1 MFGILIASDLTQV
14 GCYSMYIVLCTSEK
28 NETKSLCGSWKISFI
43 FIFLNLNIFRAFAP
57 RTQGSSRGL
66 MYAWSLAVYSK
77 ILNTMQKKK
86 RKKKHKDYKQKKK
99 KKEDGRRR
107 KISWSVNYWHWYF
120 FRWWWWG
127 RCVRVWKYWYA
138 FSLPHYTN
146 RLSTLP
152 SPSVL
157 RMATVNLEFDTIYN
171 KSFISDFHFNIRHFK
186 MFKANYTNS
195 NNKTPK
201 LFHGPI
207 PQRNQPILFVKNNL
221 LLVTWFATVPLLTY

>member
-1 MFGILIASDLTQV
+1 M
-14 GCYSMYIVLCTSEK
+14 
-28 NETKSLCGSWKISFI
+28 SWGKQLSKKKFRFI
-43 FIFLNLNIFRAFAP
+43 YTLNIFRAFAP
-57 RTQGSSRGL
+57 RTQGSLRGL
-66 MYAWSLAVYSK
+66 TYTWSLVIYSK
-77 ILNTMQKKK
+77 ILNRMQKKK
-86 RKKKHKDYKQKKK
+86 EKKNTKIISGK
-99 KKEDGRRR
+99 KKEEDDGRRKR

-171 KSFISDFHFNIRHFK
+171 KSFISDFHFNIGHFLK
-186 MFKANYTNS
+186 CLKQITQTAITRLPSCFTAPFPRGTNQYYLW
-195 NNKTPK
+195 KIT
-201 LFHGPI
+201 F
-207 PQRNQPILFVKNNL
+207 
-221 LLVTWFATVPLLTY
+221 Y